1 MTNALVKL
9 PTPPARIAGIV
20 PTTHE
25 EAASLV
31 ESMFS
36 ADMVPNS
43 YEVKVGGVVD
53 EKKTMARMMI
63 GVLKGLEI
71 GLPPVTALS
80 TICVVNNRPC
90 LWGDGAVALVQQR
103 GLVERVDATY
113 EGKPGTDEYTSV
125 YRIWRRGQDT
135 PYEGRFSI
143 GQAKRARL
151 LGKMGPW
158 QSYPERMLFNRARAF
173 ALRDGFSDCL
183 MGVGI
188 AEEVADIPAQDTGE
202 KLDVSFL
209 DDGPAEPQAITH
221 QLAEADE
228 GTFDAEEVPE
238 AASEPENDP
247 EGNEERAPSLL
258 VKVPLKEDGS
268 GTDWHGWVDA
278 VREAVA
284 NAPSPEWLDAFLIAN
299 ETPLKNLEYTGEA
312 GVKTAANIRAG
323 IEQAKQ
329 QMAA

>member
-1 MTNALVKL
+1 MTNAVVKL
-9 PTPPARIAGIV
+9 PTPPANIAGII
-20 PTTHE
+20 PETIE
-25 EAASLV
+25 ECASLV
-31 ESMFS
+31 ESMFN

-43 YEVKVGGVVD
+43 YEVKVGGRVD
-53 EKKTMARMMI
+53 EKKTMARMLI
-63 GVLKGLEI
+63 GVLKGREI
-71 GLPPVTALS
+71 GFGPVTALS

-103 GLVERVDATY
+103 GLVEKVETFY
-113 EGKPGTDEYTSV
+113 EGKLGQDDYTSV
-125 YRIWRRGQDT
+125 YRIWRKGQDK

-151 LGKMGPW
+151 WGKMGPW

-188 AEEVADIPAQDTGE
+188 AEEVADIPVQDTGE

-221 QLAEADE
+221 QPQEADE

-238 AASEPENDP
+238 AASEPENEA
-247 EGNEERAPSLL
+247 EGNERPPSLL

-268 GTDWHGWVDA
+268 GTDWHAWVDA

-299 ETPLKNLEYTGEA
+299 ETPLKNLAYTGEA
-312 GVKTAANIRAG
+312 GAKTAANIRAG

-329 QMAA
+329 KMAA

>member
-1 MTNALVKL
+1 MTNAVVKL

-25 EAASLV
+25 EASSLV
-31 ESMFS
+31 ESMFR

-43 YEVKVGGVVD
+43 YEVKVGGRVD

-63 GVLKGLEI
+63 GMLKGLEI

-103 GLVERVDATY
+103 GLVDKVETFY
-113 EGKPGTDEYTSV
+113 EGEPGQDDYTSV
-125 YRIWRRGQDT
+125 YRIWRKGQDK

-143 GQAKRARL
+143 AQAKRARL
-151 LGKMGPW
+151 LGKIGPW

-188 AEEVADIPAQDTGE
+188 AEEVADIPVQDTGE
-202 KLDVSFL
+202 KLDMSFL
-209 DDGPAEPQAITH
+209 DDNPEAPAITH
-221 QLAEADE
+221 QPEETDE
-228 GTFDAEEVPE
+228 GTFDSEEVPE
-238 AASEPENDP
+238 AASEPEN
-247 EGNEERAPSLL
+247 ERAPSLM
-258 VKVPLKEDGS
+258 VKVPVKDDES
-268 GTDWHGWVDA
+268 GPDWHAWVAA

-284 NAPSPEWLDAFLIAN
+284 SAPHADWLDAFLIAN
-299 ETPLKNLEYTGEA
+299 ESPLNNLASSGEGGA
-312 GVKTAANIRAG
+312 KTAANIRAG

-329 QMAA
+329 RLAA